1 MGNLP
6 VNYNLL
12 ATVRFNQIL
21 HSITTSQTQQRCL
34 VTDPEPVTMSSSLAT
49 TRSTAPPLAAVTQ
62 LLQASTVATR
72 PQLPRHLR
80 RARHWRVCSH
90 QAAAALDQHSQGA
103 EMAQSSRLPTRS
115 LRSKAN
121 RLGGYDD
128 VMGDATG
135 NS

>member
-1 MGNLP
+1 MGHDYHFIHSAKMPRDGSGAADNVVEAGSNLVHGAAAGGSDAP
-6 VNYNLL
+6 AASGV
-12 ATVRFNQIL
+12 
-21 HSITTSQTQQRCL
+21 
-34 VTDPEPVTMSSSLAT
+34 D
-49 TRSTAPPLAAVTQ
+49 RSNKAA
-62 LLQASTVATR
+62 A
-72 PQLPRHLR
+72 PRHLR
-80 RARHWRVCSH
+80 RVTHWRVCSH